1 MGKINYRAIRWGAG
15 TYGEF
20 CGSAANLDEMYNRV
34 CKYPK
39 HDSMR
44 LADFVYRK
52 ADPVFAYAKG
62 DVVMTTG
69 SSGRFATVTGR
80 ITEDDFRR
88 YLEIRFSDGSVTTV
102 GSDKVWA
109 SLTPADIPDE
119 LIALA
124 RAEAGKTP
132 DLSKCPLKRQGACME
147 A

>member
-1 MGKINYRAIRWGAG
+1 MGKINYKAIRWNAE

-20 CGSAANLDEMYNRV
+20 CGSAANLVEIHDRV
-34 CKYPK
+34 CKHPGFIGV
-39 HDSMR
+39 S
-44 LADFVYRK
+44 LANFVYWK

-62 DVVMTTG
+62 DIVKTTG

-88 YLEIRFSDGSVTTV
+88 YLEIQFSDGSVTTV
-102 GSDKVWA
+102 GSNKVWA
-109 SLTPADIPDE
+109 SLMPADIPDV